1 LKLNLENEVK
11 IPKAKKKTTK
21 TDLKKILK
29 LIQKILLEKKCKDIS
44 FLNLEKIH
52 TYLSVF
58 VICTVDS
65 HIQAR
70 AVSRELEKNL
80 KEFKLGKGNQDKKT
94 QDNGWI
100 LLDMGEII
108 IHVMTEEK
116 RSFYALEKLWGDA
129 TPIKMTVTKKTK
141 SEQVDE

>member
-1 LKLNLENEVK
+1 
-11 IPKAKKKTTK
+11 
-21 TDLKKILK
+21 
-29 LIQKILLEKKCKDIS
+29 
-44 FLNLEKIH
+44 
-52 TYLSVF
+52 